1 MPSPTLISLLGF
13 ASTLLG
19 IVIQSI
25 IAIRVATL
33 NRRVQEVHIAV
44 NSERTALLL
53 KFDELTA
60 RYNILVGAN
69 AERAKSDDHA
79 ATFEAGRQQGN
90 DEKAPV

>member
-1 MPSPTLISLLGF
+1 MPSPSAIALLGF

-19 IVIQSI
+19 IVIQSV
-25 IAIRVATL
+25 IAVRVATL

-60 RYNILVGAN
+60 RYNHLLG
-69 AERAKSDDHA
+69 ESDARDKTDASA
-79 ATFEAGRQQGN
+79 ASFEAGRQQGQG
-90 DEKAPV
+90 EKAAA